1 MFSFPFS
8 TNWRAALG
16 PGLVAAALLA
26 SPARAQQA
34 PAVTTVRIDATKT
47 HQTIANFA
55 ASDAW
60 AGQFVGL
67 WPAAKKEAIADLLF
81 STAAGPGGQ
90 PTGIGLSMWRVNLG
104 AGSAEQGEA
113 SGIKD
118 EWRRAESFLTPAGT
132 YDWNRLAGQRWFMEA
147 AKKRG
152 VTQFLGFLN
161 SPPVALTRNGK
172 AYATAKQPTLTPE
185 KFGPLADYCARI
197 IEGVRQKTGITFTY
211 LSPVNEPQW
220 DWSDGG
226 QEGTPFQNT
235 DIAGITK
242 AMSASLVKAKLPTQL
257 LLTEAGK
264 LDYLFNAAD
273 KPGQG
278 DQIATFFGDKAAPT
292 YVGGLPKVAPIIA
305 GHSYFTTS
313 PQAQAVA
320 TRQQLAAK
328 VASVPGLGFW
338 QSEYCILGDNA
349 GEINGGPRDLGMAP
363 ALYLAR
369 VIHTDLTVANAAAW
383 QWWLAISPYD
393 YKDGLVYVDKNKT
406 DGQFYPSKMLWAL
419 GNYSRFVRPGAVRV
433 AAELAAAGG
442 VSPLV
447 SAYRSADGKQL
458 ITVVVNDSD
467 APASLRLELAGRRL
481 GASQPYATSA
491 AGDLRP
497 GAPVPPGQ
505 PLPVAPRSITTVV
518 SALR

>member
-1 MFSFPFS
+1 MKSLQKA
-8 TNWRAALG
+8 TGWAL
-16 PGLVAAALLA
+16 AAALLA
-26 SPARAQQA
+26 ASPVRSQA
-34 PAVTTVRIDATKT
+34 PAPAVVTVRIDATKT
-47 HQTIANFA
+47 YQTIANFA

-60 AGQFVGL
+60 AGQFVGT
-67 WPAAKKEAIADLLF
+67 WPTAKKEAIADLLF
-81 STAAGPGGQ
+81 STEASPGGQ
-90 PTGIGLSMWRVNLG
+90 PKGIGLSLWRVNLG
-104 AGSAEQGEA
+104 AGSTEQGEA

-132 YDWNRLAGQRWFMEA
+132 YDWNRLAGQRWFMAA

-152 VTQFLGFLN
+152 VTQFLAFLN
-161 SPPVALTRNGK
+161 SPPVSLTRNGK
-172 AYATAKQPTLTPE
+172 AYATAKQPNLAPE
-185 KFGPLADYCARI
+185 KFGALADYCARI
-197 IEGVRQKTGITFTY
+197 IEGVRQKTGITFAY

-235 DIAGITK
+235 DIAGISK
-242 AMSASLVKAKLPTQL
+242 ALSAGLVKAKLPTQI

-264 LDYLFNAAD
+264 LDYLFSAAD

-278 DQIATFFGDKAAPT
+278 DQITAFFGDKAAPT
-292 YVGGLPKVAPIIA
+292 YVGGLPRVAPIIA

-313 PQAQAVA
+313 PQTQAVA
-320 TRQQLAAK
+320 TRQQVAAK
-328 VASVPGLGFW
+328 VASVPKLVYW

-369 VIHTDLTVANAAAW
+369 AIHHDLAVANAAAW

-406 DGQFYPSKMLWAL
+406 DGAFYPSKMLWAL

-433 AAELAAAGG
+433 AAEAAATAAGA
-442 VSPLV
+442 SPLV

-458 ITVVVNDSD
+458 VTVIINDAD
-467 APASLRLELAGRRL
+467 APASLRLVLAGRKL

-491 AGDLRP
+491 AGGLRP
-497 GAPVPPGQ
+497 GAAVLAGQ

>member
-1 MFSFPFS
+1 MSFPLKLS
-8 TNWRAALG
+8 AVAPALA
-16 PGLVAAALLA
+16 VLLAA
-26 SPARAQQA
+26 SPARSQA
-34 PAVTTVRIDATKT
+34 PATTTVRIDATNN

-60 AGQFVGL
+60 AGQFVGN

-81 STAAGPGGQ
+81 SPEK
-90 PTGIGLSMWRVNLG
+90 GIGLSMWRFNIG
-104 AGSAEQGEA
+104 AGSAEQGPT

-132 YDWNRLAGQRWFMEA
+132 YDWSQQAGQVWFLEA

-161 SPPVALTRNGK
+161 SPPVSLTRNGK
-172 AYATAKQPTLTPE
+172 AYATAKQPNLAPD
-185 KFGPLADYCARI
+185 KFGPLADYCVRVL
-197 IEGVRQKTGITFTY
+197 EGIRQKTGITFAY

-235 DIAGITK
+235 DIAGISK
-242 AMSASLVKAKLPTQL
+242 ALSAKLAASKLPTQL
-257 LLTEAGK
+257 LITEAGK
-264 LDYLFNAAD
+264 LDYLFSDAD

-278 DQIATFFGDKAAPT
+278 DQIGAFFGDKAAPT
-292 YVGGLPKVAPIIA
+292 YLGSTPRVAPIIA

-313 PQAQAVA
+313 PYPQAVA

-328 VASVPGLGFW
+328 VAAVPKLAFW

-349 GEINGGPRDLGMAP
+349 GEINGGPRDLGMKP

-369 VIHTDLTVANAAAW
+369 TIHADLAVANAAAW

-393 YKDGLVYVDKNKT
+393 YKDGLVYIDKNTT

-419 GNYSRFVRPGAVRV
+419 GNYSRYLRPGAVRLD
-433 AAELAAAGG
+433 AQLADSDRAGQ
-442 VSPLV
+442 PLV
-447 SAYRSADGKQL
+447 SAYKSANGKQL
-458 ITVVVNDSD
+458 VTVVVNDND
-467 APASLRLELAGRRL
+467 TPATVQLVLSGGRL
-481 GASQPYATSA
+481 GAGKTYVTSA
-491 AGDLRP
+491 TADLQP
-497 GAPVPPGQ
+497 GASVPAGQ
-505 PLPVAPRSITTVV
+505 PLQVAPRSITTLV
-518 SALR
+518 SELK

>member
-1 MFSFPFS
+1 MLDNLNPLPFRR
-8 TNWRAALG
+8 WLG
-16 PGLVAAALLA
+16 VASLLA
-26 SPARAQQA
+26 TAGLTHAQA
-34 PAVTTVRIDATKT
+34 PAPAVMTVRIDAAQTY
-47 HQTIANFA
+47 QTIANFA

-60 AGQFVGL
+60 AGQFVGH

-81 STAAGPGGQ
+81 STEAGAGGQ
-90 PTGIGLSMWRVNLG
+90 PKGIGLSLWRVNLG

-132 YDWNRLAGQRWFMEA
+132 YDWDRLAGQRWFMAA

-152 VTQFLGFLN
+152 VTQFLAFLN
-161 SPPVALTRNGK
+161 SPPVSLTRNGK
-172 AYATAKQPTLTPE
+172 AYATAKQPNLAPE
-185 KFGPLADYCARI
+185 NFGPLADYCARVVA
-197 IEGVRQKTGITFTY
+197 GVRQKTGITFAY

-242 AMSASLVKAKLPTQL
+242 ALSASLTARKLPTQI

-264 LDYLFNAAD
+264 LDYLFSAAD

-278 DQIATFFGDKAAPT
+278 NQIEAFFGDKAAPT
-292 YVGGLPKVAPIIA
+292 YVGNLPRVAPLLA

-328 VASVPGLGFW
+328 VASVPKLGYW
-338 QSEYCILGDNA
+338 QSEYCILGDNG

-369 VIHTDLTVANAAAW
+369 AIHHDLAVANAAAW

-393 YKDGLVYVDKNKT
+393 YKDGLVYIDKNKT
-406 DGQFYPSKMLWAL
+406 DGAFYPSKMLWAL
-419 GNYSRFVRPGAVRV
+419 GNYSRFVRPGAVR
-433 AAELAAAGG
+433 LAAKLTAGPASPG
-442 VSPLV
+442 PLV
-447 SAYRSADGKQL
+447 SAYRSANGKQL
-458 ITVVVNDSD
+458 VTVVVNDAD
-467 APASLRLELAGRRL
+467 APADLRLELAGRRL
-481 GASQPYATSA
+481 GASQSFTTSA
-491 AGDLRP
+491 TADLQP
-497 GAPVPPGQ
+497 GAPVAAGQ
-505 PLPVAPRSITTVV
+505 VLHVAPRTITTLV
-518 SALR
+518 SELR

>member
-1 MFSFPFS
+1 MSQKTPS
-8 TNWRAALG
+8 PALR
-16 PGLVAAALLA
+16 PWLGLAGLLLA
-26 SPARAQQA
+26 TTPTHAQSAA
-34 PAVTTVRIDATKT
+34 PAVVTVRIDATRPR
-47 HQTIANFA
+47 QTIANFA

-81 STAAGPGGQ
+81 STEAGPGGQ
-90 PTGIGLSMWRVNLG
+90 PKGIGLSMWRVNLG

-132 YDWNRLAGQRWFMEA
+132 YDWNRLAGQRWLMA
-147 AKKRG
+147 AAQKRG
-152 VTQFLGFLN
+152 VQQFLGFLN
-161 SPPVALTRNGK
+161 SPPVSLTRNGK
-172 AYATAKQPTLTPE
+172 AYATARQPNLAPE
-185 KFGPLADYCARI
+185 KFDALADYCARVV
-197 IEGVRQKTGITFTY
+197 EGVRQQTGITFAY

-242 AMSASLVKAKLPTQL
+242 ALSASLAAHKLPTKIL
-257 LLTEAGK
+257 ITEAGK
-264 LDYLFNAAD
+264 LDYLYSAAD

-278 DQIATFFGDKAAPT
+278 DQIGAFFGDRAAPT
-292 YVGGLPKVAPIIA
+292 YVGGLPGVAPIIA

-313 PQAQAVA
+313 PSAQAVA
-320 TRQQLAAK
+320 TRQRLAAR
-328 VASVPGLGFW
+328 VAGMGKLAYW

-363 ALYLAR
+363 ALYLTRA
-369 VIHTDLTVANAAAW
+369 IHHDLAVGNAAAW

-393 YKDGLVYVDKNKT
+393 YKDGLVYIDKSKT

-419 GNYSRFVRPGAVRV
+419 GNYSRFVRPGAVRLT
-433 AAELAAAGG
+433 AQLADSARAGQ
-442 VSPLV
+442 PLV
-447 SAYRSADGKQL
+447 SAYQSPGGKQL
-458 ITVVVNDSD
+458 VTIVVNDYD
-467 APASLRLELAGRRL
+467 TPATVQLALSGRRL
-481 GASQPYATSA
+481 GAGTTYVTSA
-491 AGDLRP
+491 TADLQP
-497 GAPVPPGQ
+497 GATLPAGQ
-505 PLPVAPRSITTVV
+505 PLRVAPRSITTVV
-518 SALR
+518 SELR

>member
-1 MFSFPFS
+1 MKP
-8 TNWRAALG
+8 THL
-16 PGLVAAALLA
+16 LLA
-26 SPARAQQA
+26 AYLLAAGPALAQTAA
-34 PAVTTVRIDATKT
+34 PAVLTVRIDDTKPA
-47 HQTIANFA
+47 QTMANFS

-60 AGQFVGL
+60 AGQFVGN

-81 STAAGPGGQ
+81 STENGPDGQ
-90 PTGIGLSMWRVNLG
+90 PKGIGLSMWRFNIG

-132 YDWNRLAGQRWFMEA
+132 YDWTRQAGQIWFMQA

-161 SPPVALTRNGK
+161 SPPVQLTRNGK
-172 AYATAKQPTLTPE
+172 AFATAKQPNLAPE
-185 KFGPLADYCARI
+185 KAGALADYLTAVVA
-197 IEGVRQKTGITFTY
+197 GVRRTTGITFDY

-226 QEGTPFQNT
+226 QEGTPFLNT
-235 DIAGITK
+235 DIVDISK
-242 AMSASLVKAKLPTQL
+242 ALSAKLVAAKLPTQIL
-257 LLTEAGK
+257 ITEAGK
-264 LDYLFNAAD
+264 LDYLFAPAD

-278 DQIATFFGDKAAPT
+278 DQITAFFGDQAAPT
-292 YVGGLPKVAPIIA
+292 YLGSTPRMARTIA

-313 PQAQAVA
+313 PYAQAVA

-328 VASVPGLGFW
+328 VAGVAGLNFW
-338 QSEYCILGDNA
+338 QSEYCILGDNG

-369 VIHTDLTVANAAAW
+369 AIHTDLAVANAAAW

-393 YKDGLVYVDKNKT
+393 YKDGLVYIDKNKT

-419 GNYSRFVRPGAVRV
+419 GNYSRFVRPGAVRLP
-433 AAELAAAGG
+433 AQPEAGAAA
-442 VSPLV
+442 SPLV

-458 ITVVVNDSD
+458 ITVVVNDTD
-467 APASLRLELAGRRL
+467 ILTDLRLTLTKQRL
-481 GASQPYATSA
+481 GTGRAYVTSA
-491 AGDLRP
+491 TADLAP
-497 GAPVPPGQ
+497 GATVAAGQ
-505 PLPVAPRSITTVV
+505 ALRVAPRSITTLV
-518 SALR
+518 SELR